1 MSDSLSSGNS
11 AGSGEVSSN
20 KPEMPSAFR
29 WFFVINGL
37 VCFVLIAAWIAFGLR
52 GRGDSEGGTSKPLAS
67 GTDVVEEEDDN
78 NGRPKTVKIE
88 MKWSDDGIRDF
99 ELTERSG
106 RVVRKADLVGHPWVV
121 SFIFTNCAGPCAKV
135 SAAMRRLQ
143 DEFFKDTDL
152 RLVTITVDP
161 ERDQPT
167 ELSKYA
173 AGYEADSERWLF
185 LTDPSKAKDKIYPLI
200 NGSFLMPVQEAQGEL
215 RAPGYEFIHT
225 NNVLL
230 VDEHGVV
237 QGKWLSTDDAEFSQL
252 RRQLKKRLKR
262 TSKDETPTDEESSVH
277 RESLGN
283 ARISRF

>member
-1 MSDSLSSGNS
+1 MSDSSSTTDERVADAS
-11 AGSGEVSSN
+11 PVEA
-20 KPEMPSAFR
+20 KPR
-29 WFFVINGL
+29 RTTIWKTLFVVNGI
-37 VCFVLIAAWIAFGLR
+37 VCCLLIAAWMAFGSR
-52 GRGDSEGGTSKPLAS
+52 VWNNSDNSEDSRPFAS
-67 GTDVVEEEDDN
+67 ATDSIEEEDDN

-230 VDEHGVV
+230 IDEHGVV
-237 QGKWLSTDDAEFSQL
+237 QGKWLSTDEAEFSQL

-262 TSKDETPTDEESSVH
+262 ASKDETPTDDESSKS
-277 RESLGN
+277 E
-283 ARISRF
+283 

>member
-1 MSDSLSSGNS
+1 MSDSFSTDESPLSDAVRSQASG
-11 AGSGEVSSN
+11 
-20 KPEMPSAFR
+20 PPSALR

-37 VCFVLIAAWIAFGLR
+37 SCCVLIGAWVAFGMR
-52 GRGDSEGGTSKPLAS
+52 GGDSSDSKPFAS
-67 GTDVVEEEDDN
+67 GADTIEEDDN
-78 NGRPKTVKIE
+78 NGRPKVLKIE
-88 MKWSDDGIRDF
+88 MKWSEAGIADF

-106 RVVRKADLVGHPWVV
+106 RVVHKSDLEGHPWVV

-161 ERDQPT
+161 ERDQPM

-185 LTDPSKAKDKIYPLI
+185 LTDPTGQKDKIYPMI
-200 NGSFLMPVQEAQGEL
+200 NGSFLMRVEEATGAMRE
-215 RAPGYEFIHT
+215 PGYEFIHT

-237 QGKWLSTDDAEFSQL
+237 QGKWLSTDEAEFSQL
-252 RRQLKKRLKR
+252 RRELKKRLKKVQNG
-262 TSKDETPTDEESSVH
+262 S
-277 RESLGN
+277 
-283 ARISRF
+283 

>member
-1 MSDSLSSGNS
+1 MSDSFSSDHS
-11 AGSGEVSSN
+11 TPESDVPVSSN
-20 KPEMPSAFR
+20 GSPAVLR

-37 VCFVLIAAWIAFGLR
+37 ACFVLIGAWIAFR
-52 GRGDSEGGTSKPLAS
+52 RDSSDGGSKPFAH
-67 GTDVVEEEDDN
+67 GTDTVDDEDDN
-78 NGRPKTVKIE
+78 NGRPKVVKIE

-121 SFIFTNCAGPCAKV
+121 SFIFTNCAGPCARV

-161 ERDQPT
+161 ERDQPE

-173 AGYEADSERWLF
+173 AGYEADSDRWLF
-185 LTDPSKAKDKIYPLI
+185 LTDPTKSKDKIYPLI

-215 RAPGYEFIHT
+215 RAPGFEFIHT
-225 NNVLL
+225 NNILL

-237 QGKWLSTDDAEFSQL
+237 QGKWLSTDEAEFSRL
-252 RRQLKKRLKR
+252 RRELKKRLKKVQNG
-262 TSKDETPTDEESSVH
+262 S
-277 RESLGN
+277 
-283 ARISRF
+283 